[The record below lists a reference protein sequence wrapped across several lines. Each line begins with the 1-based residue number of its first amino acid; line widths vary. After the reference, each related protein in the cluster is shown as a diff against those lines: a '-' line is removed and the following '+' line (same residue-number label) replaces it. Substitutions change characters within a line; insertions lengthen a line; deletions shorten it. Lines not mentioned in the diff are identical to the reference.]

1 MLFQVKREIFSDSDG
16 TYLEIRTWGPGIVT
30 WLFFGAPASIKAF
43 IFFMFSNPIGKHMFF
58 RIQLQ
63 NPIEFFQLPFGLYI
77 RQVSR
82 MFLAYPLRLGTH
94 NSLMYSKVFA
104 ENRYAM
110 LPYFYA
116 QIANFSMSKNKTCL

>member
-1 MLFQVKREIFSDSDG
+1 MLFQVKREIFSGSDG
-16 TYLEIRTWGPGIVT
+16 THLEIRTWGPGRDT
-30 WLFFGAPASIKAF
+30 WFVFGAPASIRAF
-43 IFFMFSNPIGKHMFF
+43 VFFMFSNPIGKHMLF

-82 MFLAYPLRLGTH
+82 MFLTYLLRLGIY
-94 NSLMYSKVFA
+94 NSPMYSKVFA

-116 QIANFSMSKNKTCL
+116 QLANFSMSKNKTCP